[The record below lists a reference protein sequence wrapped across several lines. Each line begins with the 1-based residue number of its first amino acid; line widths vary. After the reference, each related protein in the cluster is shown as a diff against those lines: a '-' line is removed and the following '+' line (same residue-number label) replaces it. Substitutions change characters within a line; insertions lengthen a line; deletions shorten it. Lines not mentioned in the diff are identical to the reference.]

1 MKQGY
6 TDITM
11 VLDQQDRNLGNSI
24 DEEVLHL
31 IALAALAELTIAL
44 EALGEILKSPVENSH
59 GLARI
64 ALDRIRA
71 LK

>member
-1 MKQGY
+1 MPRSDNS
-6 TDITM
+6 TAD
-11 VLDQQDRNLGNSI
+11 LDQQDRNLGNTI
-24 DEEVLHL
+24 DEEIL
-31 IALAALAELTIAL
+31 ALAGLTIAL

>member
-11 VLDQQDRNLGNSI
+11 VLDQQDRNLGNTI
-24 DEEVLHL
+24 DEEILAALVEFP
-31 IALAALAELTIAL
+31 IALAALQD
-44 EALGEILKSPVENSH
+44 ILKSPVENSH